1 MLGPYTALKDGR
13 IKYKGNKVF
22 DPIPDVTR
30 GAYTIEEAERRIS
43 DIHEQGYWQA
53 ISVINNQI
61 YISCIEYFSNLGAL
75 YTQLPL
81 TTRMISSP
89 GAVYGK
95 EAIDYTSDTLPVTLD
110 WFDLSTFLAESAQ
123 IYLELTLIQRDINHV
138 YSIYNSFRK
147 EETDATHLS
156 EFHHI
161 EYEGVVNQEENKQ
174 IIMDLCFKIVN
185 DLVKFT
191 SEELGVFLDEKKI
204 KKLEEFSVKKQVYDI
219 DLVEALETLY
229 RDTGDEKYREFT
241 TEYFG
246 SWEEVRLTE
255 IYGGMVAVNKYPLL
269 EVPFYHE
276 HIKGSHPPVAN
287 CADYLWPG
295 YIETI
300 GSGQRIKNISELE
313 EKAEIF
319 NLPREDYECYLQ
331 SRRLESYRATSG
343 FGMGWERLLQ
353 GILETPYI
361 WSAVHFPRSH
371 ITMTP

>member
-22 DPIPDVTR
+22 DPIQDVTR

-53 ISVINNQI
+53 ILVINNQI

-123 IYLELTLIQRDINHV
+123 IYLELTLIQRDISHV

-191 SEELGVFLDEKKI
+191 SEELG
-204 KKLEEFSVKKQVYDI
+204 
-219 DLVEALETLY
+219 
-229 RDTGDEKYREFT
+229 
-241 TEYFG
+241 
-246 SWEEVRLTE
+246 
-255 IYGGMVAVNKYPLL
+255 
-269 EVPFYHE
+269 
-276 HIKGSHPPVAN
+276 
-287 CADYLWPG
+287 
-295 YIETI
+295 
-300 GSGQRIKNISELE
+300 
-313 EKAEIF
+313 
-319 NLPREDYECYLQ
+319 
-331 SRRLESYRATSG
+331 
-343 FGMGWERLLQ
+343 
-353 GILETPYI
+353 
-361 WSAVHFPRSH
+361 
-371 ITMTP
+371 